1 MSVQEGKGGFELVI
15 TTSLNVVQ
23 PIELSLKDELYQK
36 LNKQTCFYV
45 FP

>member
-1 MSVQEGKGGFELVI
+1 MSVQEGEGGFELVI
-15 TTSLNVVQ
+15 ITSLNVVQ